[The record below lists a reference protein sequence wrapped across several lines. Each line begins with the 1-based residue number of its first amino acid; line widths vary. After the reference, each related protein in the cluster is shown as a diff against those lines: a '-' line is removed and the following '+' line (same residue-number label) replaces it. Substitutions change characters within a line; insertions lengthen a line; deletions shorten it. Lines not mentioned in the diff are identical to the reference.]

1 MPPRKTTTPE
11 STAKAAGPSAVEP
24 VKAEPVKAEPSTTA
38 VERVEETAPAD
49 AAPADVSTRLAD
61 ALDKAVQI
69 AAAGKDLVSM
79 FKQLQK
85 DVAKLT
91 KGRKQPSKSADPKEP
106 KKLSGFAKPTD
117 LSDKLCEFLSLP
129 SGSMLARTDVT
140 RLINKYIKDNN
151 LQNPEDRRSITPDA
165 KLSELLGLQPGEQL
179 TYFKLQSHLKPQF
192 EKAASA

>member
-11 STAKAAGPSAVEP
+11 STTKAAVPSAVEQ
-24 VKAEPVKAEPSTTA
+24 AKAEPSTTA
-38 VERVEETAPAD
+38 VEETASSD

-61 ALDKAVQI
+61 ALDKSVQI

-129 SGSMLARTDVT
+129 TGSMLARTDVT

-151 LQNPEDRRSITPDA
+151 LQNPEDRRSIAPDA

-192 EKAASA
+192 EKGAIA